1 MIYSNN
7 LLYSYND
14 LTIVPAEISNI
25 KSRSECNPFI
35 SGTEFDHN
43 GMLPIF
49 ASPMATITNEQ
60 NIEIWKQNKIMPILP
75 RNIGAAEKIET
86 RIQNVSEFI
95 KRGEWVALSLKE
107 FEYLFA
113 TEKEEDEPTVKVDGK
128 KQGLKLHTF
137 ELKKGETYRICVD
150 LANGHM
156 KSLYETINKA
166 KALSR
171 KRGYTLIVMTGN
183 IANPDT
189 YKWICRYAEVD
200 YIRISIGTGNNCITS
215 TQTAIH
221 YPIASLIEQCYR
233 IKLQISET
241 TNEIAEKRHIDT
253 KYYVKSQFNTECC
266 MSRPMIV
273 ADGGIRG
280 YADVIKALA
289 LGADYVMIGSLFT
302 GLLESA
308 APLIIE
314 SYNSYYKY
322 SFSQGTV
329 NDGIQNILNIWCYYG
344 KDGAA
349 PYAPEGWG
357 PDAFEKRKRD
367 FIKDMKEITKESYGM
382 STKKAQA
389 MINPYAKTKTS
400 EGCTKYIKVKETVKQ
415 WTENMC
421 DYLRSAMSYTDRPN
435 LHEFIGKPKLVVNS
449 SCAILAVN
457 K

>member
-35 SGTEFDHN
+35 SGTESDHN

-49 ASPMATITNEQ
+49 ASPMATITNEW

-95 KRGEWVALSLKE
+95 KRGEWVALSLNE
-107 FEYLFA
+107 FAYLFA
-113 TEKEEDEPTVKVDGK
+113 TEVKVDDNHQESK
-128 KQGLKLHTF
+128 IHTF

-156 KSLYETINKA
+156 RSLYETINKA

-171 KRGYTLIVMTGN
+171 ERGYNLIIMTGN
-183 IANPDT
+183 IANPAT
-189 YKWICRYAEVD
+189 YEWICKNAEVD
-200 YIRISIGTGNNCITS
+200 YIRVSIGTGNNCITS

-221 YPIASLIEQCYR
+221 YPIASLIDQCYQ
-233 IKLQISET
+233 IKKQIFET
-241 TNEIAEKRHIDT
+241 TTEVAEKKHIDT
-253 KYYVKSQFNTECC
+253 KYYTHITSRWNIEGCK
-266 MSRPMIV
+266 SRPKIV

-289 LGADYVMIGSLFT
+289 LGADYVMIGSVFT

-314 SYNSYYKY
+314 SYNSNYKY
-322 SFSQGTV
+322 SFSSGIV

-344 KDGAA
+344 KDDKAS
-349 PYAPEGWG
+349 E
-357 PDAFEKRKRD
+357 AFEKSKRD
-367 FIKDMKEITKESYGM
+367 FIKNMKEIIKESYGM
-382 STKKAQA
+382 STKKAQT

-400 EGCTKYIKVKETVKQ
+400 EGCTKYIKVKDTVKQ

-421 DYLRSAMSYTDRPN
+421 DYLKSAMSYTDKPN
-435 LHEFIGKPKLVVNS
+435 LHEFIGKPQLVVNS